1 MLNKAQ
7 MNCKT
12 EEHGLTTNVKG
23 LNTYFYWKE
32 TGIPFGEWL
41 DPVCDWVF
49 FSWNWFVLILSDP
62 CLTLIRLCFSFLYR
76 FCSWFPRSVSIPSML
91 SSLLKLFDT
100 SLTAFSFGIFWIFKL
115 NLTDLMNAKSGV
127 VWCRFSEKIS
137 LYKITRPR
145 YYFNFINLWLTF
157 REVVPLAKM
166 WKAIN
171 IEVVVKWTRLS
182 KLENSPEMCL

>member
-49 FSWNWFVLILSDP
+49 FSWNWFELILSDP

-91 SSLLKLFDT
+91 SSLLKLSDT

-127 VWCRFSEKIS
+127 VWFRFSEKIS

-145 YYFNFINLWLTF
+145 YYFIFINFWLTF

>member
-1 MLNKAQ
+1 MNKAQ
-7 MNCKT
+7 MNCNT

-41 DPVCDWVF
+41 DPVCEWVF
-49 FSWNWFVLILSDP
+49 FSLNWFVLILSDL
-62 CLTLIRLCFSFLYR
+62 CLTLIRLCFSFPYR

-91 SSLLKLFDT
+91 SSLLKLSDT
-100 SLTAFSFGIFWIFKL
+100 SLTVFSFGIFWIFKL

-145 YYFNFINLWLTF
+145 YYFIFINFWLTF

-182 KLENSPEMCL
+182 KLENLPEMCL